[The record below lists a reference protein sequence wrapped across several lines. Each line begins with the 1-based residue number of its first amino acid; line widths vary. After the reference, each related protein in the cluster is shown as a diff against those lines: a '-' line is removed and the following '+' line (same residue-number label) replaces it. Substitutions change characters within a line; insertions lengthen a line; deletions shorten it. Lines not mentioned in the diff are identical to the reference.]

1 MEDLINEAKKVG
13 VQTEEQ
19 FDAYVDLRKRYDEPD
34 ANKIFRE
41 ALRWQYLDNPFSIA
55 VGGAEYS
62 FLENRID
69 DYDDE
74 YDDDY
79 DYDDEYDDD
88 YDDDDED

>member
-1 MEDLINEAKKVG
+1 MEDLTNEAKKVG

-19 FDAYVDLRKRYDEPD
+19 FDAYVDLRKRYDESD

-41 ALRWQYLDNPFSIA
+41 AIRWQYRDNPFSIA

-62 FLENRID
+62 FLEHGLDD

-74 YDDDY
+74 YDDDW
-79 DYDDEYDDD
+79 DDD
-88 YDDDDED
+88 GDED

>member
-19 FDAYVDLRKRYDEPD
+19 FDAYVDLRSRYDESD

-41 ALRWQYLDNPFSIA
+41 ATRWQYRDNPFSIA
-55 VGGAEYS
+55 VGGAECN
-62 FLENRID
+62 FLEHGLDD

-74 YDDDY
+74 YDDW
-79 DYDDEYDDD
+79 DDD
-88 YDDDDED
+88 GDED